1 MVDIRSDVA
10 SSASGGSILVVLW
23 SNWLLLDD
31 IEHLPLDGLLLKHKA
46 VLVPDEVWV
55 LGVEGVTL
63 HATFEKTDDVRII
76 RVLGETQATAVVHE
90 LLEFLGL
97 ISAKLLDGCLLLL
110 LFDVSVLLSLGPSG
124 ETLPWETTFQKVKD
138 HMTNGFKVITSGL
151 LVTKMGVNGGVP
163 SSTGEVLAIPEGDV
177 LTIGGLEA
185 LGETKIDNVDGV
197 FGLIVTTNEEVV
209 RFDITVDN
217 ALFVDNFDPLDHLN
231 GDVQDSLE
239 VEFATALLE
248 QVFERLS
255 EQVHY
260 HNVVHLAIFGLL
272 VTNKMEVWYSG
283 LSSELVD
290 EFGFPEKHDVLLVL
304 HGFFNLGGEEVSGL
318 FLLHLVEFTEG
329 TTA

>member
-10 SSASGGSILVVLW
+10 SSASGGSILVVLR
-23 SNWLLLDD
+23 NWLFLDD
-31 IEHLPLDGLLLKHKA
+31 IEHLPLDGLLLEHKA
-46 VLVPDEVWV
+46 VLVPDEVGV
-55 LGVEGVTL
+55 LGVKGVTL

-76 RVLGETQATAVVHE
+76 GVLGKAQAAAIVHE

-97 ISAKLLDGCLLLL
+97 VSAKLLDGSLLLL
-110 LFDVSVLLSLGPSG
+110 LFDVGVLLSLGPSRK
-124 ETLPWETTFQKVKD
+124 TLPWETTFQKVKD
-138 HMTNGFKVITSGL
+138 HMTNCFKVITSGL
-151 LVTKMGVNGGVP
+151 LVTKMGVDGGIP
-163 SSTGEVLAIPEGDV
+163 SSSSKVLAIPEGDV

-185 LGETKIDNVDGV
+185 LSETKIDNVDGV

-217 ALFVDNFDPLDHLN
+217 ALFMDNLDPLDHLN

-255 EQVHY
+255 EQVHH
-260 HNVVHLAIFGLL
+260 HNVVHLAILGLF
-272 VTNKMEVWYSG
+272 VTNKMEVGYSG

-290 EFGFPEKHDVLLVL
+290 EFGLPEKHNMLLVL
-304 HGFFNLGGEEVSGL
+304 HGFFNLGGKEISGL
-318 FLLHLVEFTEG
+318 FLLDLVEFTEG